1 MRLCPP
7 ATHLV
12 SVGWDGC
19 VVLTDLQVLMMMV
32 MMMMIMMVIMMQGDI
47 TADRASLTVARHRDK
62 VVNVRSEFSSNQ
74 SYNMFMIDICRW
86 HPEECSLV
94 TSSADKAAATWT
106 LGQGQ

>member
-1 MRLCPP
+1 
-7 ATHLV
+7 
-12 SVGWDGC
+12 
-19 VVLTDLQVLMMMV
+19 MMV
-32 MMMMIMMVIMMQGDI
+32 IMVVIMMIMMMMIMMVMVIMMQGDI

-94 TSSADKAAATWT
+94 TSSADKTAATWT
-106 LGQGQ
+106 LGQ